1 MTGKKKKIPGGIFV
15 TLYARSF
22 DRNQIDWDHL
32 MFTGSKLWKLL
43 IPLMVEQLLAS
54 LMGMADTMM
63 VSRLGSAEVSAVS
76 LSDSINN
83 LVIQAFAALATG
95 GTIICSQYIGRED
108 RKDANR
114 AAEQV
119 MFSCF
124 ALSFAIGLVC
134 FLLRKP
140 ILSLVFGSVED
151 DVMHYALVY
160 FAYTS
165 ISFPFI
171 ALYQSGSAFFRAGG
185 NSRFP
190 MTVSVISNGLNI
202 IGNAFFMFVLHMGV
216 AGAALSTLLSR
227 IFCALVIFAFLRLPR
242 QEIVIRRYLVK
253 PDWKMIRKI
262 LSIGIPS
269 GVENSMFQF
278 GKLAIQSSVS
288 TLGTASIAAQ
298 AMTNIMENVNGVG
311 AIGVGIGLMTVV
323 GQSLGAGKKEEAKYY
338 VLRLMDISEYV
349 IIASCL
355 FIFAMAKPVIWLGGM
370 EPFSGKLCFYMI
382 TWITIVKPLI
392 WTPAFIIAYGMR
404 AAGDVKFSMIVS
416 SCTMWM
422 CRVVL
427 ATVLIRVFGMGP
439 MAVWIG
445 MFSDWFVRGIIY
457 QWRFKSMRWLRH
469 EVI

>member
-1 MTGKKKKIPGGIFV
+1 MSHQKSKAPRG
-15 TLYARSF
+15 LYVKLFSKTF
-22 DRNQIDWDHL
+22 DSRQIDWDHL
-32 MFTGSKLWKLL
+32 MFTGPALWKLL
-43 IPLMVEQLLAS
+43 IPLMIEQLLAS

-95 GTIICSQYIGRED
+95 GTIICSQYIGRKDD
-108 RKDANR
+108 RDANR

-119 MFSCF
+119 MITCF
-124 ALSFAIGLVC
+124 ALSFTIGLIC
-134 FLLRKP
+134 FLIRRPLLR
-140 ILSLVFGSVED
+140 LVFGSVEK
-151 DVMHYALVY
+151 DVMDAAVIY

-190 MTVSVISNGLNI
+190 MTVSVISNCLNI
-202 IGNAFFMFVLHMGV
+202 VGNAIFMFVMHMGV

-227 IFCALVIFAFLRLPR
+227 VFCAVVIFTFLRRPR
-242 QEIVIRRYLVK
+242 QEIVIRHYLVR
-253 PDWKMIRKI
+253 PDWKLIKKI

-269 GVENSMFQF
+269 GIENSMFQF

-311 AIGVGIGLMTVV
+311 AIGVGIGLMTVT
-323 GQSLGAGKKEEAKYY
+323 GQTLGAGKKEEAKYY
-338 VLRLMDISEYV
+338 IAHLMDIGEIV
-349 IIASCL
+349 IIITCL
-355 FIFAMAKPVIWLGGM
+355 LVFALARPIIWLAGM
-370 EPFSGKLCFYMI
+370 EKYSGDLCFYMI
-382 TWITIVKPLI
+382 SWITLVKPII
-392 WTPAFIIAYGMR
+392 WVPAFIIAYGLR
-404 AAGDVKFSMIVS
+404 SAGDVRFSMILS

-422 CRVVL
+422 CRVLL
-427 ATVLIRVFGMGP
+427 ATILIRVVGIGP
-439 MAVWIG
+439 MGVWIG
-445 MFSDWFVRGIIY
+445 MFSDWFLRGVFFTHRY
-457 QWRFKSMRWLRH
+457 KTMKWLKH
-469 EVI
+469 ELI

>member
-1 MTGKKKKIPGGIFV
+1 MIDRKRRIPGGIYV
-15 TLYARSF
+15 KLNARAF
-22 DRNQIDWDHL
+22 DREQIDWDHL

-43 IPLMVEQLLAS
+43 IPLMIEQLLAS

-95 GTIICSQYIGRED
+95 GTIICSQYIGRKD
-108 RKDANR
+108 RQRANR

-119 MFSCF
+119 MFACF
-124 ALSFAIGLVC
+124 TLSFAVGLVC
-134 FLLRKP
+134 FLLRGP
-140 ILSLVFGSVED
+140 ILSLVFGSVSD
-151 DVMHYALVY
+151 DVMRYSLIY

-165 ISFPFI
+165 VSFPFI

-190 MTVSVISNGLNI
+190 MTISVISNVLNI
-202 IGNAFFMFVLHMGV
+202 IGNAIFMFLLHMGV

-227 IFCALVIFAFLRLPR
+227 AFCAIVIFGFLRRPK
-242 QEIVIRRYLVK
+242 QEIVIRHYLVK
-253 PDWKMIRKI
+253 PDWKMIKKV

-298 AMTNIMENVNGVG
+298 AMTNIMEHVNGVG
-311 AIGVGIGLMTVV
+311 AIGVGIGLMTIV
-323 GQSLGAGKKEEAKYY
+323 GQAIGAGKKEEAKYY
-338 VLRLMDISEYV
+338 ILRLMDISETV
-349 IIASCL
+349 IIISCL
-355 FIFAMAKPVIWLGGM
+355 LVFALAKPVIWLAGM
-370 EPFSGKLCFYMI
+370 EAFSGKLCFYMI
-382 TWITIVKPLI
+382 SWITLVKPLI

-404 AAGDVKFSMIVS
+404 ASGDVRFSMIVS

-422 CRVVL
+422 CRVIL
-427 ATVLIRVFGMGP
+427 ATILIRGFGMGP

-445 MFSDWFVRGIIY
+445 MFSDWFVRGVIY
-457 QWRFKSMRWLRH
+457 LWRYRSMKWLRH